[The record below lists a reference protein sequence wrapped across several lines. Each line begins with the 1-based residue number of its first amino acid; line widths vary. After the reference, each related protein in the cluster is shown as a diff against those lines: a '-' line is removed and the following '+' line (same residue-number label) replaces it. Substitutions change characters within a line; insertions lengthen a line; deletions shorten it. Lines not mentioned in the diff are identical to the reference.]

1 LDSLKNL
8 QVNFLAFIQLPKF
21 EWVEFKLTYNKLIK
35 DHSESI
41 QFIDGGI
48 SKDTLDQTINT
59 VDLVVLPY
67 KLENY
72 QLAGSGILFLAA
84 DFKVP
89 IAATKNLAFSW
100 DIEVF
105 KLGFLFEDA
114 IDFSLRLKSF
124 IGNSV
129 DLNLEQYNNNRIDAN
144 LKFLRIT

>member
-1 LDSLKNL
+1 M
-8 QVNFLAFIQLPKF
+8 
-21 EWVEFKLTYNKLIK
+21 IK
-35 DHSESI
+35 EHSESI
-41 QFIDGGI
+41 RFVDSGI
-48 SKDTLDQTINT
+48 SKDSLDQTISL

-105 KLGFLFEDA
+105 NLGFLFEDA
-114 IDFSLRLKSF
+114 NDFSSKIKSF
-124 IGNSV
+124 LGNSFG
-129 DLNLEQYNNNRIDAN
+129 LNLEHYNINRREAN
-144 LKFLRIT
+144 SKFLRTT